1 MSCAVARYKQKINGA
16 LVCKRKVKSYMNIAL
31 LAHDSKKE
39 LLSQF
44 CMAYASI
51 LSSHNLYA
59 PTTTGKMITN
69 ATGLPVTLF
78 LPCASGGWEQ
88 IASRI
93 ALNEMDLVI
102 FFCDPSGR
110 AHTDDIEKISR
121 TCDNNGIAYASNIA
135 TAEVLIQGLKYG
147 EFYWRN
153 IFR

>member
-1 MSCAVARYKQKINGA
+1 
-16 LVCKRKVKSYMNIAL
+16 MNIAL

-44 CMAYASI
+44 CMAYAGI

-110 AHTDDIEKISR
+110 SRTDDMEMISR
-121 TCDNNGIAYASNIA
+121 VCDKYSVPYASNIA
-135 TAEVLIQGLKYG
+135 TAEVLVQELKHG
-147 EFYWRN
+147 DLDWREYLK
-153 IFR
+153 